1 MTTVTSDEPKGGE
14 RPQDLKKRGGHRS
27 RSGSQKPQASYRPL
41 DQSEVPGYAIGA
53 AVVGAISLW
62 AYWPMFMG
70 LLSAWNKEPDYSHG
84 YFVIP
89 LAAFFLWARRESF
102 PGIRTAVAWP
112 GLALIVLSVV
122 MRYVAAQYYV
132 DAIDGWSL
140 LVWLA
145 GVVWLFGGW
154 RMIQWSWPS
163 IAFLIFMIPL
173 PWKVER
179 WLSVPLQR
187 VATNLSSWVLQMFGQ
202 PALAE
207 GNIIRI
213 GDSTFEVA
221 DACSGLRIFVG
232 IVALA
237 CAYLI
242 LVRRS
247 WWERAV
253 LVVSVIPIAL
263 IANSSRIVGMSL
275 LNQVF
280 TSEAAH
286 DRIHDWSG
294 LVMIPFAALLF
305 FFVLWYLGKLFRE
318 VEVVDAGSMARRGS
332 RE

>member
-1 MTTVTSDEPKGGE
+1 MTTVTSDEPKGG
-14 RPQDLKKRGGHRS
+14 KRRQTPGKPKGHRPP
-27 RSGSQKPQASYRPL
+27 SGSRKPQPSYRPL
-41 DQSEVPGYAIGA
+41 AENEAPAYAVGA
-53 AVVGAISLW
+53 AVLGAISIW
-62 AYWPMFMG
+62 AYWPMFMD
-70 LLSAWNKEPDYSHG
+70 LLAAWDKEPDYSHG

-102 PGIRTAVAWP
+102 PGIRMAVAWP
-112 GLALIVLSVV
+112 GLALVVLSAV
-122 MRYVAAQYYV
+122 MRFVAAYFYV

-140 LVWLA
+140 LFWLG

-154 RMIQWSWPS
+154 RMIEWSWPS

-187 VATNLSSWVLQMFGQ
+187 IATNLSSWVLQMLGQ

-207 GNIIRI
+207 GNVIRI

-237 CAYLI
+237 CAYLM

-247 WWERAV
+247 WWERLL
-253 LVVSVIPIAL
+253 LVMSVIPIAL

-280 TSEAAH
+280 TGEAAH
-286 DRIHDWSG
+286 QRIHDWSG
-294 LVMIPFAALLF
+294 YVMIPFAALLF

-318 VEVVDAGSMARRGS
+318 VEVVDMGSMARRGT
-332 RE
+332 RG